1 MKRVTMDLTPELV
14 ALCERPVADPGID
27 PNWTTEVRLRELSDS
42 LVAQRPD
49 GPFWIFA
56 YGSLIWNPTFESVAR
71 KRGTARGWHR
81 SFCLDLDNWRATPE
95 LHGLMMALDHGGTCD
110 GLLLQVAEAGLDDTV
125 YGLVWREISFEQ
137 DFGSARWLSVAT
149 ADGPVKA
156 LAFWAGPKGE
166 RMLRRLPPEKVAEV
180 IARACGHMGSNAAYL
195 YNTVLHLAEA
205 GIYDRNLWHL
215 QKLVA
220 QEIKAI
226 HGLTDNAPLTQPV
239 V

>member
-1 MKRVTMDLTPELV
+1 MDLTSELV

-156 LAFWAGPKGE
+156 LAFGLGLRASACCAGCRPRKWLKSSPAPAAIWAPMPPISTIPYSISRKPVSTIAISGTC
-166 RMLRRLPPEKVAEV
+166 RNWWRRKSRRSMA
-180 IARACGHMGSNAAYL
+180 
-195 YNTVLHLAEA
+195 
-205 GIYDRNLWHL
+205 
-215 QKLVA
+215 
-220 QEIKAI
+220 
-226 HGLTDNAPLTQPV
+226 
-239 V
+239 